1 LPLTVSLRFAC
12 GPKAGPKGGPSE
24 TKGEQKASKK
34 AAEKKK
40 MKSLISG
47 PNFSLNLNLIHPFTH
62 LPNTLPS
69 SSF

>member
-1 LPLTVSLRFAC
+1 LLAAQKLAQ
-12 GPKAGPKGGPSE
+12 KAAQARRKAS
-24 TKGEQKASKK
+24 KKASKK